1 MYALYSVLLRLA
13 LLAYMPAFLARRRRA
28 GYGHDLAQRFG
39 RLGGGLPTEP
49 RCWVHAVSVGESA
62 VAVPLVEAIHRRSP
76 ELGIVVSTLT
86 PTGAPI
92 VAGPLPRP
100 PAPPHLSPRP
110 PGPPPPAPL
119 A

>member
-62 VAVPLVEAIHRRSP
+62 AAGPLLHAIHRPWP
-76 ELGIVVSTLT
+76 ELGAAVSTVT
-86 PTGAPI
+86 
-92 VAGPLPRP
+92 P
-100 PAPPHLSPRP
+100 PAPRLVSHLLSATAPPR
-110 PGPPPPAPL
+110 
-119 A
+119 